1 MRWVLKIALFPISL
15 ALSLLTAFLT
25 FILGIGTALLHILMV
40 FCVFGAIASF
50 INKETALGIEALV
63 IAFIFSP
70 YGIPLVGVSVIA
82 FLQFINIKIKEI

>member
-1 MRWVLKIALFPISL
+1 MRWVLKIVLFPISL
-15 ALSLLTAFLT
+15 AFSLLTAFLT

-70 YGIPLVGVSVIA
+70 YGLPLVGASVIA